1 MRYFIKLAYDGT
13 AYHGWQAQ
21 KNAISI
27 QKVLTDALAMMLRED
42 VSLTGCGRTDT
53 GVHARE
59 YFAHM
64 DSEKELSREQVGKL
78 VFNLNSYLGKDI
90 AVYDIFCVK
99 ADVHARFSAIQRTY
113 RYYINLTKDPFS
125 VNRSYYHN
133 GSFDTGMMNRGAE
146 LIMKYPD
153 FTSFSKVDSDT
164 KTKICK
170 ITAAHWERNGD
181 LLVFTISANRFLRNM
196 VRAIVGTL
204 LDLGSG
210 KMSLRELKLVIE
222 AKNRSDAGD
231 SVPACGLF
239 LEKVEYKDLMSDIR

>member
-1 MRYFIKLAYDGT
+1 MRYFIGLSYDGT
-13 AYHGWQAQ
+13 AFHGWQAQ

-27 QKVLTDALAMMLRED
+27 QKVLGDALSMMLRED
-42 VSLTGCGRTDT
+42 ISLTGCGRTDT

-64 DSEKELSREQVGKL
+64 DLEQDLSKAQVGKL
-78 VFNLNSYLGKDI
+78 VFKLNSYLGKDI
-90 AVYDIFCVK
+90 AIHEIFQVQPK
-99 ADVHARFSAIQRTY
+99 AHARFSASLRTY
-113 RYYINLTKDPFS
+113 RYYVSLAKDPFLF
-125 VNRSYYHN
+125 NKSYYHY
-133 GSFDTGMMNRGAE
+133 GPIDIDMMNRGAE
-146 LIMKYPD
+146 LIMKYSD

-170 ITAAHWERNGD
+170 ISEARWERSGS
-181 LLVFTISANRFLRNM
+181 LLVFTISADRFLRNM

-204 LDLGSG
+204 IDLGTG
-210 KMSLRELKLVIE
+210 KMSLRELKLVVE

-239 LEKVEYKDLMSDIR
+239 LERVLYPEDLLLP